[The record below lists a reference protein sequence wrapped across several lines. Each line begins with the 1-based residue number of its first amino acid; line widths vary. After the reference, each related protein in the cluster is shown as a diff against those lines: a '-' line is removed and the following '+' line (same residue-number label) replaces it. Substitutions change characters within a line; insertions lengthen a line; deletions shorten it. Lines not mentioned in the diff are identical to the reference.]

1 MENINIIINGDFPAG
16 SKIETAGSFPNTDI
30 FISWYEGFT
39 LKNYSLK
46 ETLSEIKVMDKAE
59 YSEGLSPLENGIVGG
74 SVAGLDGFLA
84 GYLVAPDESSG
95 IIISC
100 KTNEGLSFT
109 AFVSNYVYEAIIE
122 LN

>member
-16 SKIETAGSFPNTDI
+16 SKIETAGSFSNTDI

-46 ETLSEIKVMDKAE
+46 GTLSEIKVINKEE
-59 YSEGLSPLENGIVGG
+59 YSEGLSPLESGIIGG

-84 GYLVAPDESSG
+84 GYLMAPDEPSG

-100 KTNEGLSFT
+100 KTYDGLSFT
-109 AFVSNYVYEAIIE
+109 AFVSNDVYEAIIG
-122 LN
+122 LS